1 MFFIGLAGSFMPYL
15 LLFGALF
22 VLTMGI
28 NLRSDANEEM
38 AELTEKNIEYK
49 DSGSQSAQI
58 SANNNS
64 CYFFDVSEK
73 TTPDYKSS
81 QTALSRADNLL
92 VPKPEGNNFTIS
104 NHRKYSFDIYHTFFG
119 LSPPIAIS

>member
-1 MFFIGLAGSFMPYL
+1 MFFIGLAGSFIPYL

-28 NLRSDANEEM
+28 NLRGNTNEKL
-38 AELTEKNIEYK
+38 AELTEKNIQYQDDK
-49 DSGSQSAQI
+49 SQSAQI
-58 SANNNS
+58 SANDNC
-64 CYFFDVSEK
+64 CYFFDVLQK

-81 QTALSRADNLL
+81 ISALDKVDMLL
-92 VPKPEGNNFTIS
+92 VPKPETNSFTIS
-104 NHRKYSFDIYHTFFG
+104 NQRKYSFDIYHTFFG